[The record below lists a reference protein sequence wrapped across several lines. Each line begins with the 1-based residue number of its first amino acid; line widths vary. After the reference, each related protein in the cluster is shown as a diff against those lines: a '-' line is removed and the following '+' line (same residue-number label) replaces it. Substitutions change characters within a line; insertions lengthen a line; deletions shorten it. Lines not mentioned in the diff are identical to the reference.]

1 VEQFFANWTGDF
13 VLKCIHRRGGQRDVS
28 FFFPLLLLLVVV
40 VLHHRFFYLFFI
52 VFFSASLLCVFVAS
66 ISFNLMENLFHL
78 HQMKS
83 NARK

>member
-1 VEQFFANWTGDF
+1 
-13 VLKCIHRRGGQRDVS
+13 LKFIHRRGGQHVS
-28 FFFPLLLLLVVV
+28 FFPLLVVV